1 MTNRIWS
8 VVYLNANLV
17 ELELLVVAPSI
28 PEAHQQATDWLYP
41 LGQRGPIVS
50 VTSHRAFG
58 ILMKG
63 DDVTGEAVTA
73 LSALDRFES

>member
-8 VVYLNANLV
+8 VVFLSSDLI
-17 ELELLVVAPSI
+17 ELEVLVVAQSI

-58 ILMKG
+58 ILMNDK
-63 DDVTGEAVTA
+63 DVTGEAVGA
-73 LSALDRFES
+73 LAALEKFE